1 MRDEERAGHLHEW
14 KTSEKTSL
22 TNATMP
28 RKLIGSV
35 LVRWT
40 VQRSIEFQRGN
51 MGKDD
56 ALRSNYTLQYTDTI
70 PHRSVGIFYTRG
82 FEVEEIRR
90 LLELCNGRVTQIFKE
105 GNR

>member
-40 VQRSIEFQRGN
+40 VQRRIGFQREPQAMTKTESKMALHVNETLLDKVEFRKVIGN
-51 MGKDD
+51 MPY
-56 ALRSNYTLQYTDTI
+56 LI
-70 PHRSVGIFYTRG
+70 
-82 FEVEEIRR
+82 
-90 LLELCNGRVTQIFKE
+90 TQHQ
-105 GNR
+105 RWY